1 MVASHEVHLGGRRA
15 VIVMN
20 FEVKINIVWLILGDF
35 GTWIVLVLA
44 LDFVLLFMSFSR
56 DESGFRN

>member
-1 MVASHEVHLGGRRA
+1 
-15 VIVMN
+15 MN
-20 FEVKINIVWLILGDF
+20 VEVKINIVWLILGDF

-56 DESGFRN
+56 DESGIRN

>member
-1 MVASHEVHLGGRRA
+1 MDV
-15 VIVMN
+15 
-20 FEVKINIVWLILGDF
+20 EVKINIVWLILGDF